1 MSRQVPR
8 LRLFGG
14 DHRSTVWFGLA
25 RLLMPD
31 EYKRVETIR
40 RSRRER
46 AKREKEKAVAEEASA
61 GEDAGG
67 VTATDAN
74 AATGGEST
82 NGADN
87 AAVRSD
93 AGGGAEGNDGGGKA
107 DEPSADG
114 TPEGAEEPDNHQDHN
129 SDGEPVEHGAA
140 PSDTGDLP
148 QAEPSDDQGTSRN
161 GNDTEPDGTVEQPP
175 SQHGSGSAL
184 GGNRD
189 KTNGEVERGVVKKQ
203 GSSRASTPLGAPSS
217 RRSSRASSML
227 RAQSVSSS
235 TTLAPDLSTAPGSQ
249 VRAPTAGRSGH
260 SSSPADQQSSASRH
274 RTRATASTGS
284 SRRTSATGGT
294 ISHTRAR
301 KSRPSSSNSR
311 ILTSQQGS
319 SPPSPQA
326 VQIPPGT
333 SWEWPPHTHFQNRAR
348 AHGSPDRVSG
358 TAVPSHPLMA
368 YQYHSVLVGQDQ
380 HHGYTYHRQ
389 MMQYQ
394 QGHGH
399 SLYMAA
405 ETMQFG
411 PSSVPAYAA
420 VPALHHP
427 EQFYHS

>member
-31 EYKRVETIR
+31 EYRRVEAIR

-67 VTATDAN
+67 VTALDAN
-74 AATGGEST
+74 AATGDEST
-82 NGADN
+82 NGAAN

-93 AGGGAEGNDGGGKA
+93 AGGDAGGDAEGNDGGDKA

-129 SDGEPVEHGAA
+129 FDGEPVEHGAA

-148 QAEPSDDQGTSRN
+148 GAEPSDDQGTSRN
-161 GNDTEPDGTVEQPP
+161 GNDNRTSAERHAADSAPDGTGEQPP

-189 KTNGEVERGVVKKQ
+189 KTNGKVERGVVKKQ
-203 GSSRASTPLGAPSS
+203 DSLRASTPLAAPSS

-249 VRAPTAGRSGH
+249 VRARTAERSGYA
-260 SSSPADQQSSASRH
+260 SSPADQQSSASRH

-284 SRRTSATGGT
+284 SRRTSATMVQYLIHELGSLGPV
-294 ISHTRAR
+294 RL
-301 KSRPSSSNSR
+301 
-311 ILTSQQGS
+311 IL
-319 SPPSPQA
+319 
-326 VQIPPGT
+326 
-333 SWEWPPHTHFQNRAR
+333 
-348 AHGSPDRVSG
+348 
-358 TAVPSHPLMA
+358 A
-368 YQYHSVLVGQDQ
+368 Y
-380 HHGYTYHRQ
+380 
-389 MMQYQ
+389 
-394 QGHGH
+394 
-399 SLYMAA
+399 
-405 ETMQFG
+405 
-411 PSSVPAYAA
+411 
-420 VPALHHP
+420 
-427 EQFYHS
+427 

>member
-31 EYKRVETIR
+31 EYRRVEAIR

-67 VTATDAN
+67 VTAMDAN
-74 AATGGEST
+74 AATGDEST
-82 NGADN
+82 NGAAN

-161 GNDTEPDGTVEQPP
+161 GNDTEPDGTGEQPP

-184 GGNRD
+184 
-189 KTNGEVERGVVKKQ
+189 
-203 GSSRASTPLGAPSS
+203 
-217 RRSSRASSML
+217 
-227 RAQSVSSS
+227 
-235 TTLAPDLSTAPGSQ
+235 
-249 VRAPTAGRSGH
+249 
-260 SSSPADQQSSASRH
+260 
-274 RTRATASTGS
+274 
-284 SRRTSATGGT
+284 
-294 ISHTRAR
+294 
-301 KSRPSSSNSR
+301 
-311 ILTSQQGS
+311 
-319 SPPSPQA
+319 
-326 VQIPPGT
+326 
-333 SWEWPPHTHFQNRAR
+333 
-348 AHGSPDRVSG
+348 
-358 TAVPSHPLMA
+358 A